1 MDKVLKRAAVAR
13 SDMTEVCR
21 RITSMNAIGL
31 WGRAVGCLHV
41 LFVCFQAY
49 LVRRSFP
56 EDEFSGQEGWSVRWQ
71 TYLRS
76 GRAGLSL
83 TSGCKVEIANDQ
95 EPPVPGHLDTLGYG
109 LGEFPCECLT
119 L

>member
-1 MDKVLKRAAVAR
+1 MNKVLERAAVAR

-21 RITSMNAIGL
+21 RITSMNAVGL

-56 EDEFSGQEGWSVRWQ
+56 ERASGQEGWSVHWQ

-83 TSGCKVEIANDQ
+83 MSGRQVEIANSQ